1 MEILITQAVSSICN
15 PTRTHKRLTLFL
27 FTSLCGWRQ
36 VTLDLGVHAVR
47 ECVCTHVHVRASHC
61 SLQLRV
67 TSRVQTMSFR
77 FARLRILPIPL
88 FLPYARSPTSTR
100 LRRFCHLRVRM
111 RIRAPTRFFLH
122 IPCRHRIFCS
132 FTEVVFFS
140 CILIF
145 LDEKV

>member
-1 MEILITQAVSSICN
+1 MKAWRFFYLSAY
-15 PTRTHKRLTLFL
+15 
-27 FTSLCGWRQ
+27 GWRQ
-36 VTLDLGVHAVR
+36 VTLDLEEHTVR
-47 ECVCTHVHVRASHC
+47 ECVCTRVCTLASHC

-88 FLPYARSPTSTR
+88 FPLRDLPPRR

-111 RIRAPTRFFLH
+111 RIRAPTRFLWH

-132 FTEVVFFS
+132 FTKVSCFA

-145 LDEKV
+145 SLIKVSLYFFQWYL